1 MEKHGNGGFEDVSK
15 TSKSKIW
22 EHFLLNKSTSMA
34 SCNICSKLLK
44 VHGGGTKSMHFHLK
58 AKHSISVP
66 KIMSRSLA
74 QIGRKKNPQTLVPIH
89 GMFMERRNTKKVF
102 SNFSCMFLS
111 SNIFSN
117 FNSNCFNLLNLRNL
131 QEQVKRA
138 FCYQNFF

>member
-44 VHGGGTKSMHFHLK
+44 VHGGGTKSMHFHIK

-89 GMFMERRNTKKVF
+89 GIFMERRNTKKVF

-111 SNIFSN
+111 SNIFFQFES
-117 FNSNCFNLLNLRNL
+117 
-131 QEQVKRA
+131 
-138 FCYQNFF
+138 

>member
-89 GMFMERRNTKKVF
+89 GMFMERRNAKKVF
-102 SNFSCMFLS
+102 SNLFL
-111 SNIFSN
+111 
-117 FNSNCFNLLNLRNL
+117 
-131 QEQVKRA
+131 
-138 FCYQNFF
+138 

>member
-22 EHFLLNKSTSMA
+22 EHFLLNRSTSMA

-58 AKHSISVP
+58 AKHSLSVP

-74 QIGRKKNPQTLVPIH
+74 QIGRKNWKKEKKNPQTLVPIH
-89 GMFMERRNTKKVF
+89 GMFMEWKNTTK
-102 SNFSCMFLS
+102 S
-111 SNIFSN
+111 IF
-117 FNSNCFNLLNLRNL
+117 
-131 QEQVKRA
+131 
-138 FCYQNFF
+138 

>member
-15 TSKSKIW
+15 KSKSKIW

-58 AKHSISVP
+58 AKHSLSVP

-74 QIGRKKNPQTLVPIH
+74 QIGRIGWTKPKNPQTLVAIH
-89 GMFMERRNTKKVF
+89 GMFMEWRNTTKSLF
-102 SNFSCMFLS
+102 
-111 SNIFSN
+111 
-117 FNSNCFNLLNLRNL
+117 
-131 QEQVKRA
+131 
-138 FCYQNFF
+138 